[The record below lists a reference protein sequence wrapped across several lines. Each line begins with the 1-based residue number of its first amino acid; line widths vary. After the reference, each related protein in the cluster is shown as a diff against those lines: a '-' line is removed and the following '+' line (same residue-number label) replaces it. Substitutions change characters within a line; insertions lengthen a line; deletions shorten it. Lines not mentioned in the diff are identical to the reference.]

1 MKILREHEVIRD
13 LVHNVEKLEKHRC
26 ETTRLVGDRLTA
38 AVGEA
43 MAERKPLLL
52 YEHVQA
58 VDGAV
63 EGIHQDLGDGHDLQK
78 QERVMC
84 VTIVVFPGKK
94 LQKIERQSFNNSD
107 TKLSWQLNS

>member
-1 MKILREHEVIRD
+1 M
-13 LVHNVEKLEKHRC
+13 HNVEKLEKHRC

-43 MAERKPLLL
+43 MAERQPLLL

-63 EGIHQDLGDGHDLQK
+63 EGIHQYLGDGHDLQK
-78 QERVMC
+78 QDMC
-84 VTIVVFPGKK
+84 VTIVVFSARNCRKLKGKVS
-94 LQKIERQSFNNSD
+94 Q
-107 TKLSWQLNS
+107 QL